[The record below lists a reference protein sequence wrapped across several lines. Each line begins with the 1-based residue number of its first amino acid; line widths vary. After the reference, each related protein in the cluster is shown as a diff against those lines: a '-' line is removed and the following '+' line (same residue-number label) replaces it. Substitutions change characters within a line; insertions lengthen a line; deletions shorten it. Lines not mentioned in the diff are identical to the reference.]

1 MNFITGKV
9 STRNEETSAERSRNC
24 RTSRS
29 TLRRIQR
36 SHNTSSGIST
46 KASNDSFHDRVNNMA
61 TAQTRPMTLE
71 TAENNESTAKR
82 WISATSPSR
91 RDIRSPMRRL
101 P

>member
-1 MNFITGKV
+1 MNFIAGKV
-9 STRNEETSAERSRNC
+9 STRNEDTSAERSRRL

-36 SHNTSSGIST
+36 SHSTSIGTSN
-46 KASNDSFHDRVNNMA
+46 ASNSDSCHDSISINA
-61 TAQTRPMTLE
+61 TAPTRPMTAD
-71 TAENNESTAKR
+71 TAENNESTANR

-91 RDIRSPMRRL
+91 RERMSPMRRR